1 MIEVDL
7 QIPDSVEAEA
17 VIRMVEQ
24 VCASNDLTCSRKGTL
39 VGYPGSIHWHFK
51 RNGYKGT
58 LEITWWESGQRL
70 WFKVAKG
77 RTSEWILEILPR
89 LKEQMEKMLLYTV
102 PHAFGVSKLE
112 I

>member
-1 MIEVDL
+1 MEVEL
-7 QIPDSVEAEA
+7 QVPDGVQAEA
-17 VIRMVEQ
+17 VIRVVEQ
-24 VCASNDLTCSRKGTL
+24 VCASHDLNRHLKGTL
-39 VGYPGSIHWHFK
+39 VSYPGSIHWHFK

-89 LKEQMEKMLLYTV
+89 LKEQMEKMLLYTG